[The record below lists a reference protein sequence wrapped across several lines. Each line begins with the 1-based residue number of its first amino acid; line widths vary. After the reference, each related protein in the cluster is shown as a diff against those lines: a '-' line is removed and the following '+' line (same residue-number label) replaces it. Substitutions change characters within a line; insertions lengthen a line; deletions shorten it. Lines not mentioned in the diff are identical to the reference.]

1 MSRKKRLFS
10 PEPIELDIVDLHD
23 DGRGTTMH
31 MEKLLLVEGS
41 LPGEKVI
48 AEIKGKKKK
57 NLVAKTTAVLVAS
70 PDRVEP
76 ACPNAE
82 ICSGCCLQ
90 HQSSEAQ
97 ILAKQAQLKTLFAS
111 EQVPEPEQWIEP
123 LIGPKLGYR
132 NKARLGVRY
141 VEKKEKLLVGFREK
155 NGRYIAELDRC
166 PILTPAIGERLLAL
180 RDMIGELQAY
190 DRIAQIEVSAGDN
203 ETALVVRHLD
213 ALTNADQQALIEF
226 GKQNSLQIYLQ
237 PGGIKTV
244 HKVWPAD
251 GYERLSYALPEFD
264 LEMRFHPMDFTQ
276 VNAEI
281 NRKMIHQALEWLQ
294 PQRGDSVLD
303 LFCGL
308 GNFTLPLARRVAQV
322 VGIEGSESAV
332 LRAQENCRHNQIDN
346 ASFHEADLFEP
357 FGEQTWANQNYDIL
371 LIDPPRSG
379 AENVAHN
386 LLSINPKKIL
396 YVSCNPKSL
405 ARDAKLITDAGY
417 QITKGGVMDMFPHT
431 AHVESMILFERG

>member
-10 PEPIELDIVDLHD
+10 PEPIELEISGLYD

-31 MEKLLLVEGS
+31 LEKLLLVEGS

-57 NLVAKTTAVLVAS
+57 NLVAKTTEVLVAS

-76 ACPNAE
+76 ACANAE
-82 ICSGCCLQ
+82 VCSGCCLH

-97 ILAKQAQLKTLFAS
+97 ILAKQARLLALFVS
-111 EQVPEPEQWIEP
+111 ESVPEPEQWITP
-123 LIGPKLGYR
+123 LLGPKLGYR

-155 NGRYIAELDRC
+155 NGRYVAELDSC
-166 PILTPAIGERLLAL
+166 PVLTPAVGERLLAL
-180 RDMIGELQAY
+180 REMIGGLQAY
-190 DRIAQIEVSAGDN
+190 DRIAQLEVAAGDE

-213 ALTNADQQALIEF
+213 PLSDPDQQALIEF
-226 GKQNSLQIYLQ
+226 GKQHNLQIYLQ
-237 PGGIKTV
+237 PGGLDTV

-251 GYERLSYALPEFD
+251 NHERLSYALPEFD
-264 LEMRFHPMDFTQ
+264 LEMLFHPMDFTQ

-281 NRKMIHQALEWLQ
+281 NQKMIHQALEWLQ
-294 PQRGDSVLD
+294 LQGDDSVLD

-308 GNFTLPLARRVAQV
+308 GNFTLPLARKVAKV
-322 VGIEGSESAV
+322 VGVEGSESAV
-332 LRAQENCRHNQIDN
+332 LRAQENVLHNQIDN
-346 ASFHEADLFEP
+346 ASFYYADLFEP
-357 FGEQTWANQNYDIL
+357 FGEQSWANQKYSAL

-379 AENVAHN
+379 AEEVANN
-386 LLSINPKKIL
+386 LQLIEPDKIL

-417 QITKGGVMDMFPHT
+417 QIKKAGVMDMFPHT
-431 AHVESMILFERG
+431 AHVESMVLFERA